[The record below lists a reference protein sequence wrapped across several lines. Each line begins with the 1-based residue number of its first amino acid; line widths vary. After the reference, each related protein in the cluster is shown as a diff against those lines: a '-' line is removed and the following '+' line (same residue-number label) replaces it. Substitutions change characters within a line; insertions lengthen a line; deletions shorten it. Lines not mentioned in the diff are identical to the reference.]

1 MGNSLIERGDP
12 RLADLFRRLER
23 VDKLLD
29 ELEAPARHTLN
40 GLRFMTDRE
49 LSVMLRISRRTL
61 QEYRST
67 GLLPY
72 YLICGKV
79 LYSETEIR
87 QFLETGRRRSIEEME
102 LL

>member
-1 MGNSLIERGDP
+1 MNSLIERGDP
-12 RLADLFRRLER
+12 RVADLFRRLER
-23 VDKLLD
+23 VDKLLG
-29 ELEAPARHTLN
+29 ELEAPTRRTLN

-49 LSVMLRISRRTL
+49 LSQMLRIIRRTL

-67 GLLPY
+67 GVIPY
-72 YLICGKV
+72 FLICGKV

-87 QFLETGRRRSIEEME
+87 QFLEAGRRRSIEERE

>member
-1 MGNSLIERGDP
+1 MANSLIERSDV
-12 RLADLFRRLER
+12 RIADLFRSLER
-23 VDKLLD
+23 VDKLLG
-29 ELEAPARHTLN
+29 ELDAPARRMLN
-40 GLRFMTDRE
+40 GMRFITDNE
-49 LSVMLRISRRTL
+49 LSAMLRTSRRTM

-67 GLLPY
+67 GILPY

-87 QFLETGRRRSIEEME
+87 KFLEEGRRKSIEERV